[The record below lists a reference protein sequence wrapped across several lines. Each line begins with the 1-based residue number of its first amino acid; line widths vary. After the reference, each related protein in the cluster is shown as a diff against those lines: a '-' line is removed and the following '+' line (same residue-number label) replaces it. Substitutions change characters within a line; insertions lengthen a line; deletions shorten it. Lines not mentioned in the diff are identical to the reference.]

1 MNPDLPSSKAS
12 VLPVALHSIL
22 KQLGAKKLDARTS
35 KPSKKYRDEHSI
47 HPLEAVNAKIPKVT
61 SNRELK
67 IRKRLGLEEA
77 TFVLKFFGNEVTLGI
92 WVDNISKASRTYHLK

>member
-1 MNPDLPSSKAS
+1 MNPDLPPSKAS

-22 KQLGAKKLDARTS
+22 KQLGAKKLDAMTS
-35 KPSKKYRDEHSI
+35 KLSKKYRDERSI
-47 HPLEAVNAKIPKVT
+47 HPLEAVNATIPKVT